1 VIGEHLLLIYYAVFE
16 DAMAQLCTCF
26 SSLFIKSSICFFF
39 PHKKRMH
46 KRRVE
51 LAKYLY
57 DEVSTKGYYVVIKES
72 KVRRRQI

>member
-16 DAMAQLCTCF
+16 DAMAQLCICF
-26 SSLFIKSSICFFF
+26 SSLFIKSSIFFS
-39 PHKKRMH
+39 HKKRMH

-72 KVRRRQI
+72 KVRSRQI